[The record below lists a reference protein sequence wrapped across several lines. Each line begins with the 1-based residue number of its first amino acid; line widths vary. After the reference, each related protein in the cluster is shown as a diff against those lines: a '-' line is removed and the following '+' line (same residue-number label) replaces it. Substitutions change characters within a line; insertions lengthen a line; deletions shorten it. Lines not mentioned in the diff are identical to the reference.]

1 MLRKKILLILL
12 LLGGVTGC
20 AKKEVP
26 PVVEVP
32 TVTPPRVEERRD
44 MAPPQARVDDQE
56 LARVL
61 REEREEHRRDQRQ
74 EREDWERWRLYGR
87 STPPLL
93 AIFFDYDDFSI
104 REDMWDRI
112 RRNVRYLLENPH
124 VRIELQGNCD
134 ERGTNEYNMALG
146 MKRALEVKKVLIKL
160 GIDEKRISVVSFGEE
175 RPLCRISDES
185 CWAINRRVD
194 FVIK

>member
-1 MLRKKILLILL
+1 MGKKFILFTITTILAL
-12 LLGGVTGC
+12 VGC

-26 PVVEVP
+26 PVVD
-32 TVTPPRVEERRD
+32 TSKIPPRVEERKE
-44 MAPPQARVDDQE
+44 PIRVEKKEEKREETE
-56 LARVL
+56 LARIL
-61 REEREEHRRDQRQ
+61 GEERKPEVTRK
-74 EREDWERWRLYGR
+74 EDWEKWRLHGR
-87 STPPLL
+87 STLPLL

-112 RRNVRYLLENPH
+112 RKNVRYLMENPK

-146 MKRALEVKKVLIKL
+146 MKRALEVKKVLMKL
-160 GIDEKRISVVSFGEE
+160 GIEESRIHVISFGEE
-175 RPLCRISDES
+175 RPLCMQSEET

>member
-1 MLRKKILLILL
+1 MKKIVLILLILFISA
-12 LLGGVTGC
+12 C

-26 PVVEVP
+26 PAVEVP
-32 TVTPPRVEERRD
+32 K
-44 MAPPQARVDDQE
+44 APPPSEEKREIKPEKGKEEQE
-56 LARVL
+56 IAQILG
-61 REEREEHRRDQRQ
+61 EEKKTKELEAGKV
-74 EREDWERWRLYGR
+74 DWEHWKLYGR

-93 AIFFDYDDFSI
+93 AIFFDFDDFSI

-112 RRNVRYLLENPH
+112 KANAKYLLENPQ
-124 VRIELQGNCD
+124 VKVELQGNCD

-160 GIDEKRISVVSFGEE
+160 GIDEKRINVVSFGEE
-175 RPLCRISDES
+175 KPLCLESDES

-194 FVIK
+194 FVIKNF

>member
-1 MLRKKILLILL
+1 MMKKLILFSL
-12 LLGGVTGC
+12 MIILSSC

-26 PVVEVP
+26 PVVEQPKVAPKMEEKKEVP
-32 TVTPPRVEERRD
+32 RIEKKEEI
-44 MAPPQARVDDQE
+44 E
-56 LARVL
+56 LSKIL
-61 REEREEHRRDQRQ
+61 GEEKEGKQKIEAAQK
-74 EREDWERWRLYGR
+74 EDWERWKLYGR

-104 REDMWDRI
+104 REDMWDRLKK
-112 RRNVRYLLENPH
+112 NVRYLMENPRAK
-124 VRIELQGNCD
+124 VELQGNCD

-146 MKRALEVKKVLIKL
+146 MKRALEVKKVLVKL
-160 GIDEKRISVVSFGEE
+160 GIEENRINVISFGEE
-175 RPLCRISDES
+175 KPLCKVSEES